1 MIAECYNGR
10 TLPYPRIPRD
20 RLHVVRDVVVPPAG
34 GTLLGLSM
42 KLL

>member
-20 RLHVVRDVVVPPAG
+20 SLHVVRDVVVPG